1 MALRP
6 AVTALAAFALAACAV
21 GSSDGAPGLGESG
34 DGGAIGASDGGRG
47 DDGSTLTGP
56 SGPTGATGPGV
67 LDAGPPAV
75 VGGDDAG
82 ETDAATAP
90 DTGGALPDG
99 GCSTLA
105 QCPYESAT
113 NVAAVACTNGA
124 CVITCNGENY
134 DVNGLLA
141 DGCEVPATCPVCN
154 GTATCPVDDHSEAT
168 ATYVGSFP
176 CDDSSSAQDLT
187 GTIPSDDRAHSP
199 AVDGFI
205 TLTGSTPGFFNI
217 YGSGGTFCE
226 DDANF
231 TLDDDGADPR
241 DALLHADAHHGQPDA
256 DLQHRRQRHVC
267 DHQRLRELHGRVDDL
282 RRGVEDERVR
292 GGDDNGRRDVHDH
305 RPPLT
310 SAKDG
315 PHLELHVVAPLDVLL
330 ERYRRSRVAVERL
343 GP

>member
-187 GTIPSDDRAHSP
+187 GTIPSDNRAHSP
-199 AVDGFI
+199 AVNGFI

-231 TLDDDGADPR
+231 TLTMTAPTQEMPCYTLTLITDNQTQTCNTDDSGTCAITNGSGSYTDGSTIYVEVSKTSACAAATTMDDGTFTIT
-241 DALLHADAHHGQPDA
+241 G
-256 DLQHRRQRHVC
+256 
-267 DHQRLRELHGRVDDL
+267 
-282 RRGVEDERVR
+282 
-292 GGDDNGRRDVHDH
+292 
-305 RPPLT
+305 
-310 SAKDG
+310 
-315 PHLELHVVAPLDVLL
+315 HL
-330 ERYRRSRVAVERL
+330 
-343 GP
+343 